1 TAGGADHPGRQV
13 SSLARLPHAPS
24 VGLGAAV
31 EAFLVDR
38 DLAVSTRRVYE
49 LTLAA
54 LAKDLG
60 ADVEVASIG
69 RDDLRAFLH
78 ARHHTAAAKTWNRVV
93 ATLGSFFAY
102 CSRHGWVAASPAAAL
117 ERRRERADRV
127 QVARTRAIPLEELEG
142 FLGAPRHALRERPL
156 WRMLYETAARAQEIL
171 LLDVGDLDVPNKRA
185 MVIGKGGNA
194 EPIGWETA
202 TARLLPRY
210 LAGRNAGPLFLSSL
224 APAPS
229 RQPAAADAE
238 PGTGRAR
245 LSYRRAAEVFRTA
258 SGGWTLHQL
267 RHSRLTHLAEAG
279 VAGPLLMA
287 KSRHGSVKTLNLYAK
302 PTFDAVAEVT
312 ARLDPV
318 RRRGAPH

>member
-1 TAGGADHPGRQV
+1 MRSGERRTAGGADHPGRQV
-13 SSLARLPHAPS
+13 RCLARLPHAPS

-60 ADVEVASIG
+60 TDVEVASIG

-102 CSRHGWVAASPAAAL
+102 CGRQGWVAASPAVGL

-127 QVARTRAIPLEELEG
+127 QVGRTRAISLEELEA
-142 FLGAPRHALRERPL
+142 FLGAPRHALRERLL

-171 LLDVGDLDVPNKRA
+171 LLDLADLDVANKRA

-210 LAGRNAGPLFLSSL
+210 LAGRSDGPLFLSSL
-224 APAPS
+224 APVPS
-229 RQPAAADAE
+229 RPVNRRPLTPSPAPAGPACR
-238 PGTGRAR
+238 TG
-245 LSYRRAAEVFRTA
+245 
-258 SGGWTLHQL
+258 GQL
-267 RHSRLTHLAEAG
+267 RCSAR
-279 VAGPLLMA
+279 P
-287 KSRHGSVKTLNLYAK
+287 
-302 PTFDAVAEVT
+302 AVGGRCTSCAT
-312 ARLDPV
+312 A
-318 RRRGAPH
+318 A